1 VKSLEA
7 GGGTRVSPPLT
18 ARGSNDSNTDGNALV
33 TEPTSNAAEDM
44 STKLKEKKN
53 LDDNDIRSVMLAL
66 VHRKRFIYSKEDILK
81 YLLQCMCCRDID
93 RGRHRKS
100 IKKHFFF

>member
-1 VKSLEA
+1 M
-7 GGGTRVSPPLT
+7 SPPAT
-18 ARGSNDSNTDGNALV
+18 SRGPNDSIIDGNALV
-33 TEPTSNAAEDM
+33 TYCTSNAAEDM

-66 VHRKRFIYSKEDILK
+66 VHRKRFTYSKEDILK

-93 RGRHRKS
+93 RGRHR
-100 IKKHFFF
+100 